1 MPELLEISRLAPGA
15 RRGNKGALAAAPRS
29 VIGLGANLGDKLAT
43 LEAALS
49 ELAHLGDLEAVSR
62 LYETAPVG
70 GPVQPDY
77 YNAAVCIR
85 SELQPG
91 ALLQKL
97 LEIERNHGRIRVC
110 RWGPRELDLDILWI
124 EGTNVDEAGLR
135 VPHARLLERNFA
147 LVPLVEVAPDARDPN
162 SGLEYRCHPNSKQAE
177 GMRLRGVVGELAGAR
192 NGQRSVLA
200 RWTPCR

>member
-1 MPELLEISRLAPGA
+1 M
-15 RRGNKGALAAAPRS
+15 AAPRC

-43 LEAALS
+43 LQAALG
-49 ELAHLGDLEAVSR
+49 ELAHLGDVEAVSR
-62 LYETAPVG
+62 LYETVPVG

-77 YNAAVCIR
+77 CNAAVCIR
-85 SELQPG
+85 SPLRPG

-97 LEIERNHGRIRVC
+97 LEIERNHGRVRTC

-124 EGTNVDEAGLR
+124 EGTTVDEAGLR

-162 SGLEYRCHPNSKQAE
+162 SGMEYRHHPNSKRTD
-177 GMRLRGVVGELAGAR
+177 GMRLWTSLASWPVSEMAG
-192 NGQRSVLA
+192 GPS
-200 RWTPCR
+200 